1 MNTEAQNKIAAF
13 ITEQIEGTDVFLV
26 EIKILPGNN
35 IRVFLDADN
44 GVTIEKCIKVNSALY
59 KYLEE
64 TALFINND
72 FGLEVSS
79 PGVEEPLRLHRQYT
93 KNIGRRLEVTM
104 SDETRKEGKL
114 IAVNDEEINL
124 EEASGKGKQKIVT
137 TNSILF
143 NQIKHAKVLVTF

>member
-44 GVTIEKCIKVNSALY
+44 GVTIEKCIKVNSALH